1 MPSYLELLKRLPK
14 TNCKECGLESCLL
27 FALKVSA
34 GEWDI
39 SKCPY
44 LPKEEL
50 AGRVEERITFNQL
63 LENLKEL
70 KDKFK
75 RLNLREVAYNLGARV
90 EQNLAVLPYLDD
102 EVLIELDANGYPL
115 SLKSQKGFELDPRD
129 EILLM
134 NYFLYN
140 GNKPLSQEFVG
151 LESFPHSLSKVATLK
166 RYAEEPLAR
175 LFDEKREA
183 VLEALKSF
191 KISQLRVSN
200 SGVSFI
206 VYALPRVPLMV
217 NYWAGDPE
225 EGLSSYCKV
234 LYDASA
240 ISYLDLECL
249 VFLAERLAEKL

>member
-1 MPSYLELLKRLPK
+1 MPSYIELLKRLPK

-27 FALKVSA
+27 FALKVAA

-44 LPKEEL
+44 LPKDEL
-50 AGRVEERITFNQL
+50 SGKVEERITFNQL

-70 KDKFK
+70 KERFRKVCIKD
-75 RLNLREVAYNLGARV
+75 VANNLGAKV
-90 EQNLAVLPYLDD
+90 EQNLAILPYLDD
-102 EVLIELDANGYPL
+102 EILIELDTNGYPL
-115 SLKSQKGFELDPRD
+115 RLRSQKGYELDPRD

-140 GNKPLSQEFVG
+140 GNKPLTQEFVG
-151 LESFPHSLSKVATLK
+151 LESFPHSISKVGTLK

-183 VLEALKSF
+183 LLEALKSF
-191 KISQLRVSN
+191 KISQLKETN
-200 SGVSFI
+200 SGVSFV
-206 VYALPRVPLMV
+206 VYALPRVPLMI
-217 NYWAGDPE
+217 NYWAGDAE

-249 VFLAERLAEKL
+249 VFLAERFVEKL